1 MAAMA
6 YPRAL
11 PPEPL
16 TAQEPTRLLRVFVP
30 GNPASSNHMYGVRGN
45 GGNGRGAA
53 RHLTAEARAWRDAV
67 TLLTRAWRFPDD
79 APRPLLAVSFV
90 FLGGR
95 ADVDN
100 MVKLAL
106 DGVKLGLAVD
116 DRYVMRLYAEKQPL
130 PRGGTRGAW
139 IEVTVLPPPVQP
151 PRPQRTRKRITHDPL
166 GQHDPFSGRS
176 LRPPRRKTTP

>member
-1 MAAMA
+1 MA
-6 YPRAL
+6 YPPAAS
-11 PPEPL
+11 PEPL
-16 TAQEPTRLLRVFVP
+16 AKQEPTRLLHVFVP
-30 GNPASSNHMYGVRGN
+30 GNPASSNHMYGVRGNGGN

-67 TLLTRAWRFPDD
+67 TLLTRAWRVPDD

-116 DRYVMRLYAEKQPL
+116 DRYVMRLCAEKQPL

-139 IEVTVLPPPVQP
+139 IEVTVLSPPVKQ
-151 PRPQRTRKRITHDPL
+151 PRPQRARRELSHPKATQKR
-166 GQHDPFSGRS
+166 GRQ
-176 LRPPRRKTTP
+176 P

>member
-1 MAAMA
+1 MA
-6 YPRAL
+6 YAHAL
-11 PPEPL
+11 SPNP
-16 TAQEPTRLLRVFVP
+16 EPTRLLRVFVP
-30 GNPASSNHMYGVRGN
+30 GNPASSNHMYGAR
-45 GGNGRGAA
+45 GNGRGAA
-53 RHLTAEARAWRDAV
+53 RHLTTEARAWRDAV
-67 TLLTRAWRFPDD
+67 TLLTRAWRVPDD

-116 DRYVMRLYAEKQPL
+116 DRYVMRLCAEKQPL

-139 IEVTVLPPPVQP
+139 IEVTVLPPPVKP
-151 PRPQRTRKRITHDPL
+151 PRPQRVRHPRKKMVL
-166 GQHDPFSGRS
+166 S
-176 LRPPRRKTTP
+176 